1 VLVGV
6 HLFFARLYMTYD
18 RRAKPEAHGHL
29 KESLKKQG
37 KSDEL
42 AEQIAVQTVAE
53 TADRKRADKA
63 SAAPAKG
70 GTREKDT
77 PKSG

>member
-1 VLVGV
+1 
-6 HLFFARLYMTYD
+6 MTHD

-42 AEQIAVQTVAE
+42 AEQIAAQTVAE
-53 TADRKRADKA
+53 TANRKRADKEPV
-63 SAAPAKG
+63 APAKG

-77 PKSG
+77 PKPG